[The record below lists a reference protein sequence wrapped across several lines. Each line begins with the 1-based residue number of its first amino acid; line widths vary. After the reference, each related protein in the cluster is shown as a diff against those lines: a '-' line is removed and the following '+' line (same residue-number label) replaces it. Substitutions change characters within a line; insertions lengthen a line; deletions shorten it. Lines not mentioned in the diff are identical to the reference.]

1 MTARTIAI
9 VGTGPTGI
17 YTLLHLLDTGL
28 PLAVTLYEKGPR
40 AGIGMPYSPEMSNR
54 AMLANIAS
62 IEIPPIATTYLDWLQ
77 DQPDARLRSYGLD
90 PQDLDERQF
99 TPRLLLGEYFRDQL
113 MALVDRARSRGHR
126 IDIREATEVL
136 DIQADDAGLS
146 VMTADGRDGPFDRVI
161 VATGHAFPD
170 EGEAT
175 RSYFPS
181 PWSGLIEAD
190 IPAVRVGIMGTSLSS
205 IDAAMAVVNQ
215 HGRFRRKGDDLRF
228 DLDPV
233 SADLRIVMMS
243 RSGVLPEADFYC
255 PIPYEPLTI
264 ATAPALAACLS
275 TPAPLDAAFE
285 LVRAE
290 IMQADPAF
298 ALRIGLGGLDAD
310 SFADAYFAAREAAD
324 PFKWARANLD
334 EVEHN
339 KAHKITVAWRY
350 ALLRMHEEVEDIVPH
365 LPEADRER
373 FDTGLKKVFVDNYA
387 AVPSESIRRLLALRD
402 AGILSLLALGE
413 DYELDRQG
421 SITRITHPDGQVDTF
436 DVFIDARGQKALTSE
451 DLPFP
456 SLRRTLLENGQDI
469 PDVSQDYSLIE
480 AGPYTGRLCLAA
492 LPYLMHDRPF
502 VQGITACADIAEAI
516 AAGLTSRR
524 RRRLVS

>member
-40 AGIGMPYSPEMSNR
+40 AGVGMPYSPEMSNR

-90 PQDLDERQF
+90 PQDVDERQF

-136 DIQADDAGLS
+136 DIQSDEAGLS
-146 VMTADGRDGPFDRVI
+146 LVTADERDGPFDRVI

-170 EGEAT
+170 EDEAT

-275 TPAPLDAAFE
+275 TPAPLDAAFD

-350 ALLRMHEEVEDIVPH
+350 ALLRMHEQVEEIVPD
-365 LPEADRER
+365 LSDDDRDR
-373 FDTGLKKVFVDNYA
+373 FDKGLKKVFVDNYA
-387 AVPSESIRRLLALRD
+387 AVPSESIRRVLALRD
-402 AGILSLLALGE
+402 AGILSIMPLGE
-413 DYELDRQG
+413 DYDMTRDGAETVIVHDDR
-421 SITRITHPDGQVDTF
+421 TERF
-436 DVFIDARGQKALTSE
+436 AVFIDARGQKPLSTE

-456 SLRRTLLENGQDI
+456 TLRRALLDADHEI
-469 PDVSQDYSLIE
+469 PDVAQDYSLLG
-480 AGPYTGRLCLAA
+480 AGPFSGRLCLAA
-492 LPYLMHDRPF
+492 IPYLMHDRPF

-516 AAGLTSRR
+516 ARGMATGR